1 MQIKIDLKIF
11 LFLLIF
17 VITRQIKIY
26 AILMLFALIHELG
39 HLVTGLILG
48 LKIEE
53 ISVVPVGF
61 SIRFKTESKDYNKKI
76 KKANL
81 LSLKKMVIAIAGP
94 ITNLII
100 IGIVAIYYKL
110 TQMTTILKLPI
121 DLVIYSNILIFI
133 FNLLPLYPL
142 DGGRILKELVHIFAG
157 LYKSYTITNNIAN
170 IVIII
175 LTVISSISILIY
187 KNIAILIIIAYL
199 WGLVIIENKKFN
211 AKMDIWEKLKI

>member
-1 MQIKIDLKIF
+1 
-11 LFLLIF
+11 
-17 VITRQIKIY
+17 
-26 AILMLFALIHELG
+26 
-39 HLVTGLILG
+39 
-48 LKIEE
+48 
-53 ISVVPVGF
+53 
-61 SIRFKTESKDYNKKI
+61 
-76 KKANL
+76 
-81 LSLKKMVIAIAGP
+81 MVIAIAGP

-142 DGGRILKELVHIFAG
+142 DGGRILKRISTYFAG

-175 LTVISSISILIY
+175 LTVISSIAILIY

-199 WGLVIIENKKFN
+199 WGLVIIENKKIQCEN
-211 AKMDIWEKLKI
+211 GHMGKIKNVIN

>member
-100 IGIVAIYYKL
+100 IGIVAIYYK
-110 TQMTTILKLPI
+110 
-121 DLVIYSNILIFI
+121 
-133 FNLLPLYPL
+133 
-142 DGGRILKELVHIFAG
+142 
-157 LYKSYTITNNIAN
+157 
-170 IVIII
+170 
-175 LTVISSISILIY
+175 
-187 KNIAILIIIAYL
+187 
-199 WGLVIIENKKFN
+199 
-211 AKMDIWEKLKI
+211 

>member
-76 KKANL
+76 K
-81 LSLKKMVIAIAGP
+81 SFIIKKDGHSNSR
-94 ITNLII
+94 TN
-100 IGIVAIYYKL
+100 Y
-110 TQMTTILKLPI
+110 
-121 DLVIYSNILIFI
+121 
-133 FNLLPLYPL
+133 
-142 DGGRILKELVHIFAG
+142 
-157 LYKSYTITNNIAN
+157 
-170 IVIII
+170 
-175 LTVISSISILIY
+175 
-187 KNIAILIIIAYL
+187 
-199 WGLVIIENKKFN
+199 KFN
-211 AKMDIWEKLKI
+211 YYRNCSDIL

>member
-53 ISVVPVGF
+53 ISVIPVGF
-61 SIRFKTESKDYNKKI
+61 SIKFKTENKDYNKKI

-187 KNIAILIIIAYL
+187 KNINISIY
-199 WGLVIIENKKFN
+199 
-211 AKMDIWEKLKI
+211 

>member
-53 ISVVPVGF
+53 ISVIPVGF
-61 SIRFKTESKDYNKKI
+61 SIKFKTENKDYNKKI

-81 LSLKKMVIAIAGP
+81 LSLKKMVIAMAGP

-100 IGIVAIYYKL
+100 IGIVVIYYKL

-133 FNLLPLYPL
+133 FNLLPIYPL

-199 WGLVIIENKKFN
+199 WGLVIIENIKFN
-211 AKMDIWEKLKI
+211 AKMDIWEKLKM